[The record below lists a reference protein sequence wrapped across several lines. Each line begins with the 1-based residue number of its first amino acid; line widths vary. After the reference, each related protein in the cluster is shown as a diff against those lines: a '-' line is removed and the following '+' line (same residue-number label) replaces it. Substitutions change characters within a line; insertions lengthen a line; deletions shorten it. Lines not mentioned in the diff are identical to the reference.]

1 MKTIKHFKTAATLL
15 LAGALAAGCML
26 PPEEDPV
33 LLKLD
38 ELDQRVGAIERVVRN
53 ESLLEIATQ
62 LDILRDE
69 VRELRG
75 ATEALQ
81 HESEGSETRQR
92 DQYLDL
98 DQRLQSLER
107 RTRGGE
113 PISAAPG
120 AEGAAPVAGVVPVP
134 GAPAPAAGPA
144 AAPAT
149 APATA
154 GDDRASYQAALELLR
169 QGRYDQAEAAFTQ
182 FLADFPQSELS
193 DNAQYWLG
201 ETHYVSREFEAA
213 LASFQIV
220 LERFPNSRK
229 APDAL
234 LKAGFSHYELQQWA
248 DARASLEA
256 VVERFPDSTAARLAS
271 QRLERMRAERR

>member
-1 MKTIKHFKTAATLL
+1 MNTLKHTRTAAAL
-15 LAGALAAGCML
+15 LAIAGLAAGCAL

-53 ESLLEIATQ
+53 ESLLQIASE
-62 LDILRDE
+62 LELLREE

-75 ATEALQ
+75 STEALQ
-81 HESEGSETRQR
+81 HEAENAATRQR

-113 PISAAPG
+113 PVPAVPPDAGQAPTTSV
-120 AEGAAPVAGVVPVP
+120 APV
-134 GAPAPAAGPA
+134 PAAG
-144 AAPAT
+144 
-149 APATA
+149 
-154 GDDRASYQAALELLR
+154 GSDRESYQAALELLR
-169 QGRYDQAEAAFTQ
+169 QGRYPQAEAGFRQ
-182 FLADFPQSELS
+182 FLVDFPDSELG
-193 DNAQYWLG
+193 DNAQYWLA
-201 ETHYVSREFEAA
+201 ETHYVNREFEKA
-213 LASFQIV
+213 LEGFRTV
-220 LERFPNSRK
+220 LGKYPNSRK
-229 APDAL
+229 TPDAL
-234 LKAGFSHYELQQWA
+234 LKAGFCEYELQRWA

-256 VVERFPDSTAARLAS
+256 VVEQHPDSTAARLAS

>member
-1 MKTIKHFKTAATLL
+1 MKNFKHFKTAATLL

-81 HESEGSETRQR
+81 HESEGGATRQR

-120 AEGAAPVAGVVPVP
+120 AESAAPMVGVVPAP
-134 GAPAPAAGPA
+134 GAPAPA
-144 AAPAT
+144 T
-149 APATA
+149 APAPAPGTA

-169 QGRYDQAEAAFTQ
+169 QGRYDQAETAFTQ
-182 FLADFPQSELS
+182 FLADFPQSELA

-201 ETHYVSREFEAA
+201 ETHYVKREFEAA
-213 LASFQIV
+213 LAAFQLV

-229 APDAL
+229 VPDAL
-234 LKAGFSHYELQQWA
+234 LKAGFCQYELQQWA